1 VADEKDTETP
11 DQGAAESDDAAL
23 NQRSVDEGDSADD
36 ADPGQVAGAE
46 DLADEDVSDEDV
58 SDEDA
63 DDDAAA
69 TRLSDAD
76 ELDARFAEQVSAARS
91 DDDADDTDDDD
102 NDDDDND
109 DGDELVAV
117 GAAGGR
123 SAGRSGGSSAVAA
136 KQTPRLKK
144 DRPTRRQGAA
154 QDEPKRTGP
163 VEFVKGSVSELKKV
177 VYPTGPQLA
186 NLFVVVLIF
195 VLMVIA
201 IVTALDAGFGWVMLR
216 IFA

>member
-23 NQRSVDEGDSADD
+23 NQNSVDEGDSADD
-36 ADPGQVAGAE
+36 VDPDQVNGAE
-46 DLADEDVSDEDV
+46 D
-58 SDEDA
+58 
-63 DDDAAA
+63 AA
-69 TRLSDAD
+69 TDG
-76 ELDARFAEQVSAARS
+76 RS
-91 DDDADDTDDDD
+91 DDDADDTDDGDD
-102 NDDDDND
+102 HDGDHDDANDDDHDDAND
-109 DGDELVAV
+109 DDQDDDHGDELVAV
-117 GAAGGR
+117 GAAAGGR
-123 SAGRSGGSSAVAA
+123 AAGRSGGSSAVAA

-144 DRPTRRQGAA
+144 DRPTRRQRDG

-177 VYPTGPQLA
+177 VYPTGTQLA

-216 IFA
+216 IFT